1 MQQWGRVLISESGET
16 GLIARVSEDERSRVF
31 ASVASAFAADPLMRW
46 FFPEAEEFFN
56 AATGDFYDAF
66 GGGAIT
72 AGSAYRTEGFEGVA
86 LWYPPGEGPDEE
98 RLINSMVT
106 TVRSSIHE
114 DCLGLTE
121 GMDKFHPKEDCW
133 YLAVLGV
140 DHAYQGRGHG
150 ARLLKHTLTKLDE
163 LGATAYLESSN
174 PLNISLYKR
183 HGFEE
188 MGRIQSGSS
197 PTLVPMLREART

>member
-1 MQQWGRVLISESGET
+1 MISDSDGLALIT
-16 GLIARVSEDERSRVF
+16 QVSEGERSRVF
-31 ASVASAFAADPLMRW
+31 ASVASAFSADPLMRW
-46 FFPEAEEFFN
+46 FFPEAEDYFN

-72 AGSAYRTEGFEGVA
+72 AGTAYRTQGFEGVA
-86 LWYPPGEGPDEE
+86 LWYPPGAGPDEE
-98 RLINSMVT
+98 RLINSMAT

-121 GMDKFHPKEDCW
+121 GMDKYHPKEECW

-140 DHAYQGRGHG
+140 DHAYQGYGHG
-150 ARLLKHTLTKLDE
+150 ARLLKHTLAKLDD
-163 LGATAYLESSN
+163 LGAAAYLESSN

-188 MGRIQSGSS
+188 IGRIQSGSS
-197 PTLVPMLREART
+197 PTIVPMLREART